1 MDLNDL
7 LEEIDI
13 VDFIGQYV
21 ELEQKAGGEWWGL
34 SPFKD
39 EKTPSFSVRK
49 ETGSWY
55 DFSSSLAGNAYTFA
69 RFYFKCTNAEAVR
82 ILENYAG
89 VNLDKAG
96 VGTQRLAATR
106 ICKMFAEKQSN
117 KKISEAVNVSQNTMD
132 KFRVDR
138 DMVKTWEDE
147 GISWE
152 VMQRFDVRYDDFSNR
167 IVYPIRDASGA
178 IRNVG
183 GRTLD
188 TDWKEKGLRKYTYFY
203 KWGGAMDLLY
213 GLYENY
219 NDIVSSREIILFE
232 GCKSVLK
239 AASWGINNTAAV
251 LTSHISPNQL
261 AILIGL
267 GAKVVVAFD
276 NDVDVSKDYNMRK
289 LLNYTR
295 VDVIHDKDRVL
306 EEKDSPVDKGEA
318 VFRKLYEERRRLM

>member
-1 MDLNDL
+1 
-7 LEEIDI
+7 
-13 VDFIGQYV
+13 
-21 ELEQKAGGEWWGL
+21 
-34 SPFKD
+34 
-39 EKTPSFSVRK
+39 
-49 ETGSWY
+49 
-55 DFSSSLAGNAYTFA
+55 
-69 RFYFKCTNAEAVR
+69 
-82 ILENYAG
+82 
-89 VNLDKAG
+89 
-96 VGTQRLAATR
+96 
-106 ICKMFAEKQSN
+106 MFAEKPSN
-117 KKISEAVNVSQNTMD
+117 KKLSEIVNVSQNTMD

-147 GISWE
+147 GISWDI
-152 VMQRFDVRYDDFSNR
+152 MQRFDVRYDDFSNR
-167 IVYPIRDASGA
+167 IVYPIRDAAGT

-188 TDWKEKGLRKYTYFY
+188 PDWKEKGLRKYTYFY

-219 NDIVSSREIILFE
+219 NEIVSSREIILFE

-295 VDVIHDKDRVL
+295 VDVVHDRDHVL

-318 VFRKLYEERRRLM
+318 VFRKLYEERRRLR